1 MVIELDII
9 SRFRS
14 NLGFDSRIQII
25 YEYNYIQFIRPGP
38 IPMILPKSFSLL
50 QACCMALFLFISTFA
65 SKTIM
70 IVLDTARNLIYK
82 IYLLNFYLH
91 FQSILIVTSE
101 SLAQTQLVSFLF
113 GWRQKGCGATIL
125 GLLEELWQP
134 TRYTNG
140 PSSSNMLHALRSI

>member
-91 FQSILIVTSE
+91 FQSILIVTSKAQLRR
-101 SLAQTQLVSFLF
+101 SWFLFFLDGDGRDAGQQYWAYQRNYGNLLDTLMGLAQVI
-113 GWRQKGCGATIL
+113 CYM
-125 GLLEELWQP
+125 P
-134 TRYTNG
+134 
-140 PSSSNMLHALRSI
+140 